1 MVPHAG
7 LIDVTTKKAVNW
19 ATPLLWE
26 VDHLILQLSRQS
38 RLTEKL
44 VLARKMWRIIM
55 IQKAE
60 GSAYKNLGIR
70 NSLAIRETIQ
80 AILPSKEVSKP
91 PFE

>member
-1 MVPHAG
+1 MHIVRKGKRHDG
-7 LIDVTTKKAVNW
+7 ICD
-19 ATPLLWE
+19 E
-26 VDHLILQLSRQS
+26 DGHRQS

-44 VLARKMWRIIM
+44 MLARKMWRIIM

-70 NSLAIRETIQ
+70 NSLVIRETIQ

>member
-44 VLARKMWRIIM
+44 MLARKMWRIIM

-60 GSAYKNLGIR
+60 GSAYNLGIR
-70 NSLAIRETIQ
+70 NSLVISETIQ
-80 AILPSKEVSKP
+80 AMLPSKEVSKP